1 MIHIIYAI
9 TMAIFDT
16 LGLSILK
23 MINIGELTNY
33 VWFIIPVVIYAL
45 QPLLFFKSLQYESL
59 TVMNIL
65 FDLISVVLISIVGS
79 FVFAEELSNYKILG
93 IFTSIISVYLLS

>member
-93 IFTSIISVYLLS
+93 IFTSIISFYLLS